1 MLGLQY
7 CFCAQS
13 RQLFKLVKKLAMLR
27 ALTVRLY
34 FLWLC
39 LVKLTLFFTEAR
51 LKVFSMIVFDREI
64 KVLDTEIFPQH
75 NIADLN
81 SGITLVLF
89 SQERPLWWKGINTH
103 THTHTRTRACAHILN
118 EWLTDT
124 KISFAEV
131 YNALAFPKLLTCRS
145 HSLEKEHQKSVRRQE
160 LDKIVIH

>member
-1 MLGLQY
+1 MLGLQH

-103 THTHTRTRACAHILN
+103 THTHTHTHARACMRTHI
-118 EWLTDT
+118 EWMTYWYKDFLCRGLQCPCFS
-124 KISFAEV
+124 KITH
-131 YNALAFPKLLTCRS
+131 L
-145 HSLEKEHQKSVRRQE
+145 
-160 LDKIVIH
+160 

>member
-81 SGITLVLF
+81 SGITFVLF
-89 SQERPLWWKGINTH
+89 SLERPLWWKGINTH
-103 THTHTRTRACAHILN
+103 THTHTRARVHAHTYWMNDLLIQRFPLQRSTMPLLFQNYSLVEVTRLRKS
-118 EWLTDT
+118 T
-124 KISFAEV
+124 KKV
-131 YNALAFPKLLTCRS
+131 
-145 HSLEKEHQKSVRRQE
+145 
-160 LDKIVIH
+160 